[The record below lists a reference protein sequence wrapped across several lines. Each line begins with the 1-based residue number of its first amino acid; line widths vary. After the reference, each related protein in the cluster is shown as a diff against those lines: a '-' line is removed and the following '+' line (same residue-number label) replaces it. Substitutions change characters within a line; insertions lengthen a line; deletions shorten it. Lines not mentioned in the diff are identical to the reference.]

1 MAAASLAILR
11 LDTRFPRLPGD
22 IACKDSF
29 ARPVRLQSI
38 AEASV
43 DAVVSRNPEG
53 LDLSA
58 FEQAV
63 QTATEPLIT
72 TSCGFMIYF
81 QDRLNALNNR
91 PFISS
96 ALTALPALRARYRDE
111 QIAILTFD
119 ADTLGAPA
127 YAASLQGFSGPVVG
141 LDKSGHLYRTIK
153 EDHAQLD
160 AEQAAAE
167 LAQLTRQLLA
177 THGQVKSLLLECTN
191 LSPYRAVFRAGF
203 EGDIIDLLTILD
215 SLSPGLV
222 KPEFLI

>member
-1 MAAASLAILR
+1 MAAASLAILK

-22 IACKDSF
+22 IACADSYI
-29 ARPVRLQSI
+29 RPVRIQTI
-38 AEASV
+38 ADASV
-43 DAVVSRNPEG
+43 DAVVSLTPER
-53 LDLSA
+53 LDLSM

-63 QTATEPLIT
+63 QAAEEPLIT

-81 QDRLNALNNR
+81 QDRLNFLGR
-91 PFISS
+91 QPFVSS
-96 ALTALPALRARYRDE
+96 ALTALPALRARYDDE

-153 EDHAQLD
+153 EDHPQLD